1 MAIRAEWQRDSE
13 SAPGFNK
20 YFITIRETDGTEVK
34 VPAYGRD
41 MQDALS
47 RLVKTER
54 AEKFVETT
62 ERIPDY
68 VYILLFLGTLGVGAT
83 LSTAARPVGY
93 PCWEWLDIASGI
105 PMLGTESVD
114 QLLPQFID
122 LDTLG
127 AISFSKGC
135 YPGQE
140 VVARLHYR
148 GTVKRRL
155 ARAHVDG

>member
-1 MAIRAEWQRDSE
+1 MRPQVYNMSKGTKSRRMAIRAEWQRDSE

-20 YFITIRETDGTEVK
+20 YFITIRELDGTENK

-54 AEKFVETT
+54 TEKLVETT

-83 LSTAARPVGY
+83 LSTAADNPLYFAVGAGA
-93 PCWEWLDIASGI
+93 LVILIG
-105 PMLGTESVD
+105 LF
-114 QLLPQFID
+114 LLR
-122 LDTLG
+122 
-127 AISFSKGC
+127 A
-135 YPGQE
+135 
-140 VVARLHYR
+140 
-148 GTVKRRL
+148 KR
-155 ARAHVDG
+155 

>member
-54 AEKFVETT
+54 TEKFVETT

-83 LSTAARPVGY
+83 LSTSANNPLYFAVGAGA
-93 PCWEWLDIASGI
+93 LVVVIG
-105 PMLGTESVD
+105 LF
-114 QLLPQFID
+114 LLR
-122 LDTLG
+122 TR
-127 AISFSKGC
+127 K
-135 YPGQE
+135 
-140 VVARLHYR
+140 
-148 GTVKRRL
+148 
-155 ARAHVDG
+155 